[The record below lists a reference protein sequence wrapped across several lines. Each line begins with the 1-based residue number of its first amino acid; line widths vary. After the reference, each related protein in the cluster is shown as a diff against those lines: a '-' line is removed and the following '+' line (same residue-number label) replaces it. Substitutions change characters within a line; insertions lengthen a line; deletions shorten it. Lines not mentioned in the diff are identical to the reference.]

1 MLKLRCWIVFMIVWF
16 DGSYSVRLK
25 QLIVPSHKFRG
36 DDASLICQFDM
47 ENEALYSVKW
57 YKDGHEFFR
66 YIPGDKDSKITT
78 FQLPGIFTD
87 VNKSDQNRVFLK
99 NLDLSSAG
107 SFRCEVSAEA
117 PLFNTVSSSRKLN
130 IVALPR
136 SGPRISGGQRTY
148 HVDDR
153 VQVNCTSERSKPSA
167 NLHWFINGEPAKN
180 NFLRHYS
187 PILHEDGLE
196 TAILGLDFIVRRRSF
211 RASELTLT
219 LRCSSSISTINSELK
234 AMETH
239 HQKSSIHFSYG
250 SLFPSGCSR
259 RNGKE
264 STSFLI
270 FSIIFVVT
278 L

>member
-1 MLKLRCWIVFMIVWF
+1 
-16 DGSYSVRLK
+16 
-25 QLIVPSHKFRG
+25 
-36 DDASLICQFDM
+36 
-47 ENEALYSVKW
+47 
-57 YKDGHEFFR
+57 
-66 YIPGDKDSKITT
+66 
-78 FQLPGIFTD
+78 
-87 VNKSDQNRVFLK
+87 
-99 NLDLSSAG
+99 
-107 SFRCEVSAEA
+107 
-117 PLFNTVSSSRKLN
+117 
-130 IVALPR
+130 
-136 SGPRISGGQRTY
+136 
-148 HVDDR
+148 
-153 VQVNCTSERSKPSA
+153 
-167 NLHWFINGEPAKN
+167 N

-270 FSIIFVVT
+270 FFIIFVVT

>member
-1 MLKLRCWIVFMIVWF
+1 MCIFRTSLGCEKNSSQAFMPIFKGLKIKS
-16 DGSYSVRLK
+16 SYSVRLK

-47 ENEALYSVKW
+47 ENEALYSVKMA
-57 YKDGHEFFR
+57 
-66 YIPGDKDSKITT
+66 
-78 FQLPGIFTD
+78 
-87 VNKSDQNRVFLK
+87 NKSDQNRVFLK

-153 VQVNCTSERSKPSA
+153 VQ
-167 NLHWFINGEPAKN
+167 PAKN

>member
-1 MLKLRCWIVFMIVWF
+1 
-16 DGSYSVRLK
+16 
-25 QLIVPSHKFRG
+25 
-36 DDASLICQFDM
+36 M

-87 VNKSDQNRVFLK
+87 

-117 PLFNTVSSSRKLN
+117 PLFNT
-130 IVALPR
+130 
-136 SGPRISGGQRTY
+136 
-148 HVDDR
+148 
-153 VQVNCTSERSKPSA
+153 
-167 NLHWFINGEPAKN
+167 AKN

-239 HQKSSIHFSYG
+239 HQNQ
-250 SLFPSGCSR
+250 L
-259 RNGKE
+259 
-264 STSFLI
+264 
-270 FSIIFVVT
+270 
-278 L
+278 